1 MRAALCVRRGVRVLA
16 LAALVGQLVGC
27 ALPAREQLGALR
39 AEVVARLGPPT
50 ATIAL
55 PSGERLLY
63 SELPAGFAAYH
74 LDFDTSGRL
83 LRNEQVLTQQ
93 RFENLPIGTWTRA
106 DLQNTFGMPL
116 RVEQVARFDGDIW
129 TSASGR
135 TRTCV
140 RPMCTWTAR
149 GWCARCCSPT
159 SCRILTTRVIDGMG
173 RPAGPPRP
181 APT

>member
-1 MRAALCVRRGVRVLA
+1 MCAALCVRRGVRVLA
-16 LAALVGQLVGC
+16 LAALVCSLVAC
-27 ALPAREQLGALR
+27 ALPAREQPGALR

-63 SELPAGFAAYH
+63 SELPAGFAAYN
-74 LDFDTSGRL
+74 LDFDASGRL

-106 DLQNTFGMPL
+106 DLQNTFGMTL

-129 TSASGR
+129 TYRFRQNSDLRQAHVHLDRQGV
-135 TRTCV
+135 V
-140 RPMCTWTAR
+140 RQVLFTDELPNFDNAR
-149 GWCARCCSPT
+149 
-159 SCRILTTRVIDGMG
+159 D
-173 RPAGPPRP
+173 
-181 APT
+181 